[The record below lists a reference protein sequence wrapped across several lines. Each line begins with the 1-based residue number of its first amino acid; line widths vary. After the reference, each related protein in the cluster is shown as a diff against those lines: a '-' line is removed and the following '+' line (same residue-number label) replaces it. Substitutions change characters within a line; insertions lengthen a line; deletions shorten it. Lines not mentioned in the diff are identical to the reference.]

1 LNLFYQ
7 PAIAQGTMHLDLD
20 ESRHAV
26 KVLRMQQGGTIHL
39 TDGLGFLYTAIIH
52 DANPKKCSFTISEMK
67 EISKRNF
74 SVAIAIAP
82 TKNIDRT
89 EWFVEKAIEI
99 GIEEIYFMVCKCSE
113 RKTVN
118 MERIHKIAISAMKQ
132 SGQARQPHIHT
143 VAPFG
148 EVIGQARLPLLH
160 EMAPFGEMVGHTAS
174 QKFICQVDAA
184 NPVHLKSLAKARSNY
199 LVLIGPEGDF
209 TQEEIQQATANG
221 FQKVSLGPNRL
232 RTETAAL
239 TACQILNF
247 VNL

>member
-1 LNLFYQ
+1 MK
-7 PAIAQGTMHLDLD
+7 PGD
-20 ESRHAV
+20 
-26 KVLRMQQGGTIHL
+26 TIHL
-39 TDGLGFLYTAIIH
+39 TDGSGFLYTAFVQ
-52 DANPKKCSFTISEMK
+52 DANPKKCSFTISEK
-67 EISKRNF
+67 KGISKRNV

-99 GIEEIYFMVCKCSE
+99 GIEEIYFMICKTSE

-118 MERIHKIAISAMKQ
+118 MERINKIAISAMKQ
-132 SGQARQPHIHT
+132 SGQARLPHIHK
-143 VAPFG
+143 V
-148 EVIGQARLPLLH
+148 
-160 EMAPFGEMVGHTAS
+160 APFGEMVDHIVS
-174 QKFICQVDAA
+174 QKFICHVDAA
-184 NPVHLKSLAKARSNY
+184 NPVHLKSLAKGQSNY

-209 TQEEIQQATANG
+209 SEEEIQLALAHG

>member
-1 LNLFYQ
+1 MNLFYQ

-26 KVLRMQQGGTIHL
+26 KVLRMQPGDTIHL
-39 TDGLGFLYTAIIH
+39 TDGYGFLYTAFIQ

-82 TKNIDRT
+82 TKNSDRT

-99 GIEEIYFMVCKCSE
+99 GIEEIYFIICKTSE

-118 MERIHKIAISAMKQ
+118 MERMNKIAISAMKQ
-132 SGQARQPHIHT
+132 SGQARLSQ
-143 VAPFG
+143 
-148 EVIGQARLPLLH
+148 LH

-174 QKFICQVDAA
+174 QKFICQVDAG
-184 NPVHLKSLAKARSNY
+184 NPVHLKSLAKAHSNY

-232 RTETAAL
+232 RTETAAI